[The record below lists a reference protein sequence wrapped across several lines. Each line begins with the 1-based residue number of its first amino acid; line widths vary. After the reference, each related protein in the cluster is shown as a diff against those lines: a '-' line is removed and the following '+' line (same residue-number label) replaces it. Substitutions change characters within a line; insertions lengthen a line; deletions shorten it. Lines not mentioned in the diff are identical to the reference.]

1 MAAAEIL
8 EELERK
14 LAALE
19 SERRGRAKTSRGIEP
34 LETQEQVYSTGLKT
48 LDEMLPLR
56 GIRPG
61 SLVEW
66 LAVQEGVGAEWLAFR
81 AAAEVC
87 RSLDSVGRC
96 LVVDPRGDFYPLAVQ
111 GFGLQPRDLVIVR
124 PKNAK
129 EELWAYDQALRS
141 GSIQVVV
148 GWIDRLADTPFRR
161 LQLAAEKSGSLGFL
175 LRPAAVRNKPSW
187 AEVRFLVDSVPVA
200 QRLFDLSPPV
210 LRPGSAGPPVPHG
223 GAGLPFRLFPQEQS
237 SVRPGRHFRIQV
249 LRCPGGKPPAGK
261 DIRVDEETGAV
272 RLVPSLA
279 GATAAFRQAGA

>member
-1 MAAAEIL
+1 MAATEVL

-19 SERRGRAKTSRGIEP
+19 SERRGRAKTSRADEAR
-34 LETQEQVYSTGLKT
+34 EAHEEVYSTGLVA

-81 AAAEVC
+81 AAAEIC

-96 LVVDPRGDFYPLAVQ
+96 LVVDPRGDFYPLAVK

-141 GSIQVVV
+141 GAIQVVV

-200 QRLFDLSPPV
+200 QRQPV
-210 LRPGSAGPPVPHG
+210 LRPGSVGPPVTHG
-223 GAGLPFRLFPQEQS
+223 GAGLPFRLFPQEQI

-261 DIRVDEETGAV
+261 EIRVDEETGAV
-272 RLVPSLA
+272 RLVPPLA
-279 GATAAFRQAGA
+279 GAKAAFRQAGA